1 MKTHEVAVITGASK
15 GLGRAL
21 ALAFASKGYDLGICA
36 RNEEELENTAKQ
48 AQDMGVNVV
57 SVAADASLSHDVDR
71 LISVIEDAYGKIDV
85 LINNA
90 STFGPGPTLLL
101 DYPSEKFEEVI
112 RINTLVPFLVTK
124 RVLPGMLARRSG
136 SIINVTS
143 EVGKIGYEGWG
154 AYSVSKF
161 GVEGLT
167 SVWADELK
175 GTGVRINL
183 VDPGEMDTRMHN
195 IAVPDCDYDLAS
207 PEETVD
213 VFLYLAT
220 TKADKIHGK
229 RFESQSF
236 VLQGGGKS

>member
-1 MKTHEVAVITGASK
+1 MNTREVAVIIGASK

-21 ALAFASKGYDLGICA
+21 ALAFASQGYDLGICA

-48 AQDMGVNVV
+48 AQDMGVHVV
-57 SVAADASLSHDVDR
+57 SLAADASTYREVDR
-71 LISVIEDAYGKIDV
+71 FISVIEDAYGTIDV

-101 DYPSEKFEEVI
+101 DYPHEKFEEVI
-112 RINTLVPFLVTK
+112 RVNTSIPFLVTK
-124 RVLPGMLARRSG
+124 RVLPGMLTRRSG

-167 SVWADELK
+167 SVWADELE

-183 VDPGEMDTRMHN
+183 VDPGEMDTSMHN
-195 IAVPDCDYDLAS
+195 IAVPDCNYDLAS
-207 PEETVD
+207 PKDVVE
-213 VFLYLAT
+213 VFLYLAS
-220 TKADKIHGK
+220 TKATNIHGK
-229 RFESQSF
+229 RFEAQAF
-236 VLQGGGKS
+236 VMHGGEKS